1 MANQLEKVWV
11 VSYLNQTYFHSPRE
25 IYGVYASEEL
35 ANKAADKF
43 EESMNEDGI
52 NTEEL
57 EIEIEECI
65 VEYNL

>member
-11 VSYLNQTYFHSPRE
+11 VSYLNQTYFRPPRE

-35 ANKAADKF
+35 ANKAADEF

-52 NTEEL
+52 DSEEL
-57 EIEIEECI
+57 EIEIEECF
-65 VEYNL
+65 VTYKL